1 MLLKLDTNDADSF
14 GSVQL
19 LLDRYLSDEGSLSK
33 EYQCRGELI
42 GRELLPGVDPGCQQ
56 TGRCREYNRLTVKG
70 DVLIIQ
76 LKMFDYDIISNQPRK
91 RTPNIII
98 DEELRCFDTYELF
111 GIVWHSGD
119 SANSGHYVS
128 NVKVNGVWYLTNDTL
143 VTRELKRYIPS
154 SKEVP
159 YILFYKKRNNMLI

>member
-1 MLLKLDTNDADSF
+1 
-14 GSVQL
+14 
-19 LLDRYLSDEGSLSK
+19 
-33 EYQCRGELI
+33 
-42 GRELLPGVDPGCQQ
+42 
-56 TGRCREYNRLTVKG
+56 
-70 DVLIIQ
+70 
-76 LKMFDYDIISNQPRK
+76 MFKFDIISNQSRK
-91 RTPNIII
+91 ITPNIII
-98 DEELRCFDTYELF
+98 NEELTCVDTYELI
-111 GIVWHSGD
+111 GIVWHTGE